1 MKIKNITIKKGA
13 QVMNNNKNV
22 KYSSYWYEIA
32 DDKNKTYKINHKLI
46 NVDISLGSLVRLK
59 EYNKSLFALWVI
71 LQKNTRTKN
80 KIIQTLSEQYKNFH
94 FYDFLHL
101 HNDIEKF
108 CKVGLQDEKNLN
120 DCKIFSGDNII
131 QEKQDTVRYCRSV
144 DIYVEKGAN

>member
-1 MKIKNITIKKGA
+1 M
-13 QVMNNNKNV
+13 
-22 KYSSYWYEIA
+22 
-32 DDKNKTYKINHKLI
+32 
-46 NVDISLGSLVRLK
+46 VRLK

-94 FYDFLHL
+94 FYDFIHL

-120 DCKIFSGDNII
+120 DCKIFSGDNILK
-131 QEKQDTVRYCRSV
+131 EKHDTVRYCRSV
-144 DIYVEKGAN
+144 NIYVEKGAN